1 MFIGHSLIYMSS
13 PTSHNVGNSGT
24 GVVAKFRNWVSIM
37 KLSLYSNE
45 NSSSRMSILHTK
57 KREYFWNSE
66 KRKKRK
72 KNKKCNPNGNLRTL
86 ISVYSDLSMKDS
98 YGQSQTF
105 SLLLLMF
112 FGILNRRLRGVR
124 LEKNDT
130 INVTNGYTNIVLLFI
145 SRMKYR
151 DRF

>member
-1 MFIGHSLIYMSS
+1 MLIGNSLIYMSA

-24 GVVAKFRNWVSIM
+24 GVVAKFRHWVSIM

-45 NSSSRMSILHTK
+45 NSSSRMPILHTK
-57 KREYFWNSE
+57 SGSIFGT
-66 KRKKRK
+66 RKKERREK
-72 KNKKCNPNGNLRTL
+72 KKKKCNPNGNLRTL